1 MRANGGKLMAHEC
14 GEAVFV
20 QLFGPLQ
27 LCIPKPCPSG
37 PPFVVPPPA
46 TTWVFSV
53 AGSFLGFLWQ
63 RFPRLCFCEGA
74 DGCPSAAI
82 WGSLRLF
89 PPPRFLCDFQA
100 VLGAANTAAGGER
113 AHFLQSPSPPSAA
126 VSAPTCPQQHPVS
139 VDWML
144 SPSQLG
150 YHQVSWSWARLP
162 ASGVTCRTSLVS
174 SPGGPMQ
181 LLLVVLPLGWS
192 KPGFGHVPGETP

>member
-1 MRANGGKLMAHEC
+1 MGGSSWLMNVER
-14 GEAVFV
+14 
-20 QLFGPLQ
+20 
-27 LCIPKPCPSG
+27 LCLS
-37 PPFVVPPPA
+37 
-46 TTWVFSV
+46 
-53 AGSFLGFLWQ
+53 SFLGHCSCASQSPAPLGHHLSSPPSYHLGVFCGWEFSGFSMAEVSQALLVRRGGWVPQ
-63 RFPRLCFCEGA
+63 RCNMGQPATFP
-74 DGCPSAAI
+74 
-82 WGSLRLF
+82 

-113 AHFLQSPSPPSAA
+113 AHFLQSPSPPGAA

-150 YHQVSWSWARLP
+150 YHQVSWSWAGLP

>member
-37 PPFVVPPPA
+37 PPFVVPPQLPPGRFLWLGVF
-46 TTWVFSV
+46 WVFYGRGFP
-53 AGSFLGFLWQ
+53 GSACAKG
-63 RFPRLCFCEGA
+63 RMGA
-74 DGCPSAAI
+74 PALQYGAACDF
-82 WGSLRLF
+82 S

-113 AHFLQSPSPPSAA
+113 AHFLQSPSPPGAA

-150 YHQVSWSWARLP
+150 YHQVSWSWAGLP